1 MIIYYILGEYLE
13 QKGLYK
19 AVLKREKELNE
30 NNASNNSEFVE
41 LMKQKKA
48 SEYLLPQLLLQ
59 PNPNLIQPSQPQMES
74 LPSSVEHGIA
84 TNLGSDLPSPE
95 KISDRKKRENLP
107 QYLVL
112 VRHGKTEH
120 NRLGLFTGWEDVPL
134 IDAGQSLPHNSA
146 VHSCTHCVWRRILGL
161 TLVYVYGICIEARKE
176 DLLVCPI
183 QGCILKTY
191 AYSRESCICISVAFF
206 GACMCMAEKVYV
218 LVSASHP

>member
-30 NNASNNSEFVE
+30 NNASNNSEFIE

-59 PNPNLIQPSQPQMES
+59 PNPNLIQQSQPQMES

-134 IDAGQSLPHNSA
+134 IDAGQSLPPTLYITMQYIH
-146 VHSCTHCVWRRILGL
+146 VH
-161 TLVYVYGICIEARKE
+161 TLYGEDTGAHSSVCIWH
-176 DLLVCPI
+176 
-183 QGCILKTY
+183 
-191 AYSRESCICISVAFF
+191 
-206 GACMCMAEKVYV
+206 M
-218 LVSASHP
+218 H